1 MLQHVECVHVRKR
14 VRIATDGRDGEPFQE
29 AGQNRQE
36 DFSLSTIRDTR
47 ANLAYGQ
54 YRKARC
60 GQLLLL
66 TKDLNIR
73 HRALPSLVL
82 RGNQSDQLS
91 PRYSPH
97 VQAELSKFQNSSFAP
112 CLASPQPCV
121 PRT

>member
-14 VRIATDGRDGEPFQE
+14 VRIATDGRDGELFQE

-54 YRKARC
+54 HRKARC
-60 GQLLLL
+60 GQLLLP

-82 RGNQSDQLS
+82 RDHRHHRS
-91 PRYSPH
+91 
-97 VQAELSKFQNSSFAP
+97 
-112 CLASPQPCV
+112 ASCAS
-121 PRT
+121 